1 MKKQLSIIVLLFAV
15 LFVFACSGSQP
26 LPPTDEGDIPAWFM
40 EFSNDMNF
48 FTSAKTA
55 TSKDMQMAIDKAV
68 TDARAEISNQLN
80 LKVQNL
86 IKKFSDEV
94 GTNENST
101 LVQQYSNTIKTY
113 TEQQLS
119 GSRIMKQQVKRD
131 GNNFRSYVLV
141 VYPLGAANAALQN
154 ALQKDQEMWIKYQ
167 SSEAQKELDEESR
180 KYNEDMEKIKNMP
193 K

>member
-1 MKKQLSIIVLLFAV
+1 MKKNVSILILFTSIILLT
-15 LFVFACSGSQP
+15 ACSGSQP
-26 LPPTDEGDIPAWFM
+26 LPPTEEGEIPGWFF

-68 TDARAEISNQLN
+68 AECRAEISNQLN

-101 LVQQYSNTIKTY
+101 LIQQYSNTIKTY
-113 TEQQLS
+113 TEQQLA
-119 GSRIMKQQVKRD
+119 GSRIMKQHVKRD
-131 GNNFRSYVLV
+131 GDNFRAYALV
-141 VYPLGAANAALQN
+141 IYPLGAANAALQN
-154 ALQKDQEMWIKYQ
+154 ALQKDKEMWIKYQ
-167 SSEAQKELDEESR
+167 ASEAQKDLDEESR
-180 KYNEDMEKIKNMP
+180 KYNEELEKINKLPN
-193 K
+193 